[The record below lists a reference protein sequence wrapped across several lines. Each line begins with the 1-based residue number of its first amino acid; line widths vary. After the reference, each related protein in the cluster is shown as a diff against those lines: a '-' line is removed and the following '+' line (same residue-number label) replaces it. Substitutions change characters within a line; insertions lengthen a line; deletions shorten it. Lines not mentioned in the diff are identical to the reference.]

1 MGVLLWE
8 VNASLL
14 GFFQKVWSSICFA
27 NYNMPLPSRV
37 STTKWLRQQMRT
49 RKKHFLIFYFFSRGE
64 VKANILFDK
73 FNKEMYIFVQARIS
87 CPKSL
92 RLRDGSNWI
101 EHLLKFHDHGLSYH
115 RGTP

>member
-27 NYNMPLPSRV
+27 NYNMLPSCV
-37 STTKWLRQQMRT
+37 STKWLRPQMRT

-64 VKANILFDK
+64 VKANILTDI
-73 FNKEMYIFVQARIS
+73 EVQFGNA
-87 CPKSL
+87 
-92 RLRDGSNWI
+92 
-101 EHLLKFHDHGLSYH
+101 HFLS
-115 RGTP
+115 

>member
-27 NYNMPLPSRV
+27 NYNMLPSCV
-37 STTKWLRQQMRT
+37 STKWFRQQMRT
-49 RKKHFLIFYFFSRGE
+49 RKKHFLIFYFLSRGV

-92 RLRDGSNWI
+92 SQC
-101 EHLLKFHDHGLSYH
+101 H
-115 RGTP
+115 